1 MQQASSLT
9 LFCTHGDGIQH
20 PCNLLLTAAG
30 ANLCQCL
37 LQGRLLEDGL
47 RIGDGLISRG
57 ERFLVLFLCCGQ
69 RALLGKVVAQSLHR
83 NFNRRGRGF
92 RDDLVYQTTIDR
104 LSGGNIAATHHQT
117 QRLGHAGLA
126 AASV

>member
-1 MQQASSLT
+1 M
-9 LFCTHGDGIQH
+9 
-20 PCNLLLTAAG
+20 
-30 ANLCQCL
+30 
-37 LQGRLLEDGL
+37 
-47 RIGDGLISRG
+47 
-57 ERFLVLFLCCGQ
+57 LFLCCGQ

-104 LSGGNIAATHHQT
+104 LSSGNIAATHHQT